1 MKFGFALLAG
11 LLVAEGAATNINIK
25 TEGCKI

>member
-11 LLVAEGAATNINIK
+11 LLVAEGATTNISINAQ
-25 TEGCKI
+25 GCQI